1 MSDESQSEADRSLER
16 HALRNT
22 RALVDMLETDEAARR
37 RRQRRA
43 LWIIGLVALVP
54 IGIAA
59 IWAWQHPKESLA
71 EKKLRDCE
79 IDARSARAREVTEQI
94 RAENPGMAYR
104 EIAKKLKN
112 EHGDFSAAAREKC
125 RDESAKAGK

>member
-1 MSDESQSEADRSLER
+1 MSDESQSEADRSLEQ

-37 RRQRRA
+37 RRQGRA
-43 LWIIGLVALVP
+43 LWIIALVALVP
-54 IGIAA
+54 IGVAA
-59 IWAWQHPKESLA
+59 IWALKNPKESLA

-94 RAENPGMAYR
+94 RAENPGMTYR
-104 EIAKKLKN
+104 EIVKKIAK
-112 EHGDFSAAAREKC
+112 EHGDFSAEAREKC
-125 RDESAKAGK
+125 RDETTKAGK